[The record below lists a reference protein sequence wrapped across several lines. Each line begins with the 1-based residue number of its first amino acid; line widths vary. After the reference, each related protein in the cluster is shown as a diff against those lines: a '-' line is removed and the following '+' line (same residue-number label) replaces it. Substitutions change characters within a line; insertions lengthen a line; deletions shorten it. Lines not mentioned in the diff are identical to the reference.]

1 MQKKY
6 LLTPYPQFTGVSPG
20 YVVGADSLYDSI
32 QVRVQKLF
40 SKNLTVLLSYTAG
53 KMMDNYSSN
62 NTSNFNGSGT
72 SEDAYDQHLDWSLST
87 ADISQ
92 SMALSFVYSLPYGRG
107 QHFGAGSNRV
117 ANTIFGGW
125 QFNGIVTQQTGLPLA
140 LSASNVAG
148 IFNPGERPDT
158 NGQNARL
165 NGSVESRL
173 NKYFNTADFSQPAP
187 FTLGNVSR
195 TLSNIRAPG
204 VHDFDLSL
212 FKNFPLT
219 ERLTLQ
225 LRAESFNAF
234 NIPQFGGPNGAV
246 NSSSFGVISSQVNAP
261 RQNQFAL
268 KLLW

>member
-1 MQKKY
+1 M
-6 LLTPYPQFTGVSPG
+6 L
-20 YVVGADSLYDSI
+20 
-32 QVRVQKLF
+32 
-40 SKNLTVLLSYTAG
+40 LLSYTAG

-62 NTSNFNGSGT
+62 NTSNFNGSAT

-92 SMALSFVYSLPYGRG
+92 SMVLSFVYSLPYGRG
-107 QHFGAGSNRV
+107 QHFGARSNRV
-117 ANTIFGGW
+117 VNAFFGGW

-140 LSASNVAG
+140 LSASNVAD
-148 IFNPGERPDT
+148 IFSPGERPNT

-165 NGSVESRL
+165 SGSVASRL
-173 NKYFNTADFSQPAP
+173 NRYFNAADFSQPAP

-195 TLSNIRAPG
+195 TLPNIRAPG
-204 VHDFDLSL
+204 VHDFDLSV

-225 LRAESFNAF
+225 FRAESFNAF
-234 NIPQFGGPNGAV
+234 NEPQFAGPNGAV
-246 NSSSFGVISSQVNAP
+246 NSSSFGVISSQVNSP